1 MPTKP
6 KNVTMNTEAK
16 NADYLNAIRTNA
28 STYYQDNVPIATYD
42 AASVRE
48 VGRIVLN
55 STALTNEF
63 YSALVNQFAF
73 IFGSSKMFYNKW
85 VDFKKGL
92 IGLGEL
98 VEEFFVQI
106 ALPNNYNPDIAATEI
121 FKRVIADVQT
131 AIYRINVKTFY
142 KTTINRPLLEMAF
155 TTEGGMADLIGK
167 VFTSMAAA
175 CEVDQMNAIK
185 YLLARKILDG
195 KIKTVAVPDVVAQ
208 GAETT
213 EAATKIAAR
222 IMKADFEN
230 FFFPRTD
237 YNEAGV
243 MNWVNDKNDVSFMLT
258 TSFGAVYDIEV
269 LAAAFNL
276 EYANFMGRV
285 KRVDSLTNIDF
296 TRLNAFF
303 DLPTPLEEFTEDE
316 KAALDQVAAITFD
329 NGLIQWYDRLY
340 EWHEEPNGQAMEWQN
355 WLHYWALIASSPFA
369 NAVAYVQI
377 ETPDDMG
384 KVTAVTS
391 VYNGKSL
398 SLPVGSSLPLTW
410 EVEGTGIYSKAVN
423 FTSSGIVDGTFTV
436 TPDGV
441 LTVHK
446 AKEATTVNIV
456 SAQDSSKKATVTIT
470 ATAVS

>member
-6 KNVTMNTEAK
+6 QNVAMNADAK
-16 NADYLNAIRTNA
+16 NADYLNAIRTSA
-28 STYYQDNVPIATYD
+28 STYYQDAVPIATYD

-195 KIKTVAVPDVVAQ
+195 KIKTEPIAEVS
-208 GAETT
+208 GAST
-213 EAATKIAAR
+213 EANAKAAAR
-222 IMKADFEN
+222 QMKADFEN

-243 MNWVNDKNDVSFMLT
+243 MNWVNNKNDVSFMLT
-258 TSFGAVYDIEV
+258 TSFGAAYDIEV

-276 EYANFMGRV
+276 DYANFMGRV
-285 KRVDSLTNIDF
+285 KRIDSLTNIDF

-303 DLPTPLEEFTEDE
+303 DLPEPIAEFEEDE
-316 KAALDQVAAITFD
+316 IAILDQVAAITFD

-369 NAVAYVQI
+369 NAVAYVQSA
-377 ETPDDMG
+377 DDTLG
-384 KVTAVTS
+384 TVTAVTS
-391 VYNGKSL
+391 PYNGKSI

-436 TPDGV
+436 SPDGV

-446 AKEATTVNIV
+446 AKGATTVNIV
-456 SAQDSSKKATVTIT
+456 SAQNNSKKATVTIT

>member
-6 KNVTMNTEAK
+6 KNVTMNADAK
-16 NADYLNAIRTNA
+16 NADYLNAIRTSA
-28 STYYQDNVPIATYD
+28 STYYQENVPIATYD
-42 AASVRE
+42 AASVRD

-55 STALTNEF
+55 STTLTNEF

-195 KIKTVAVPDVVAQ
+195 KIKTEPIAEVS
-208 GAETT
+208 GAST
-213 EAATKIAAR
+213 EANAKAAAR
-222 IMKADFEN
+222 QMKADFEN
-230 FFFPRTD
+230 FFFPRVD

-258 TSFGAVYDIEV
+258 TSFGAAYDIEV

-276 EYANFMGRV
+276 DYANFMGRV
-285 KRVDSLTNIDF
+285 KRIDSLTNIDF

-303 DLPTPLEEFTEDE
+303 DLPEPIAEFDEDE
-316 KAALDQVAAITFD
+316 IAILDKVAAITFD

-340 EWHEEPNGQAMEWQN
+340 EWHEEPNGQSMEWQN
-355 WLHYWALIASSPFA
+355 WLHYWALLASSPFA
-369 NAVAYVQI
+369 NAVAYVQSSDN
-377 ETPDDMG
+377 TLG
-384 KVTAVTS
+384 TVTAVTS
-391 VYNGKSL
+391 VYVGKTIT
-398 SLPVGSSLPLTW
+398 LPVGSSFPLSW
-410 EVEGTGIYSKAVN
+410 EVKGTGIYSKAVE
-423 FTSSGIVDGTFTV
+423 FTSSAIVSGV
-436 TPDGV
+436 LSVSADGV
-441 LTVHK
+441 VTALKVGAANTVHI
-446 AKEATTVNIV
+446 TST
-456 SAQDSSKKATVTIT
+456 QDSSKKAIVNVSV
-470 ATAVS
+470 TAV

>member
-6 KNVTMNTEAK
+6 QNVKMNTDAK
-16 NADYLNAIRTNA
+16 NADYLNAIRSSA

-42 AASVRE
+42 AASVRD

-55 STALTNEF
+55 STSLTNEF

-106 ALPNNYNPDIAATEI
+106 ALPNNYNPEIAATEI
-121 FKRVIADVQT
+121 FKRVIADVQA

-195 KIKTVAVPDVVAQ
+195 KIKTVPIDEVS
-208 GAETT
+208 GADT
-213 EAATKIAAR
+213 EANAKAAAR
-222 IMKADFEN
+222 QMKADFEN

-258 TSFGAVYDIEV
+258 TSFGAAYDIEV

-276 EYANFMGRV
+276 DYANFMGRV
-285 KRVDSLTNIDF
+285 KRIDSLTNIDF

-303 DLPTPLEEFTEDE
+303 DLPTPIQEFEEDE
-316 KAALDQVAAITFD
+316 ITILDQVAAITFD

-340 EWHEEPNGQAMEWQN
+340 EWHEEPNGQSMEWQN

-369 NAVAYVQI
+369 NAVAYVQSSGG
-377 ETPDDMG
+377 TLG
-384 KVTAVTS
+384 TVTAVTS
-391 VYNGKSL
+391 PYGGKSI

-410 EVEGTGIYSKAVN
+410 EVTGTGIYSKAVN

-446 AKEATTVNIV
+446 AKGATTVNIV
-456 SAQDSSKKATVTIT
+456 SAQDSTKKVTVTIT

>member
-1 MPTKP
+1 
-6 KNVTMNTEAK
+6 MNADAK
-16 NADYLNAIRTNA
+16 NADYLNSIRSSA
-28 STYYQDNVPIATYD
+28 STYYQENVPIATYD
-42 AASVRE
+42 AASVRD

-106 ALPNNYNPDIAATEI
+106 ALPNSYNPDIAATEI

-195 KIKTVAVPDVVAQ
+195 KIKTEPIAEVS
-208 GAETT
+208 GADT
-213 EAATKIAAR
+213 EANAKAAAR
-222 IMKADFEN
+222 QMKADFEN

-237 YNEAGV
+237 YNEEGV

-258 TSFGAVYDIEV
+258 TSFGAAYDIEV

-276 EYANFMGRV
+276 DYANFMGRV
-285 KRVDSLTNIDF
+285 KRIDSLTNIDF

-303 DLPTPLEEFTEDE
+303 DLPEPIAEFEEDE
-316 KAALDQVAAITFD
+316 IAILDQVAAITFD

-340 EWHEEPNGQAMEWQN
+340 EWQEEPNGQSMEWQN
-355 WLHYWALIASSPFA
+355 WLHYWALLASSPFA
-369 NAVAYVQI
+369 NAVAYVQSSDN
-377 ETPDDMG
+377 TLG
-384 KVTAVTS
+384 TVTAVTS
-391 VYNGKSL
+391 AYSGKTIH
-398 SLPVGSSLPLTW
+398 LPVGSSLPLTW
-410 EVEGTGIYSKAVN
+410 EVKGTGIYSKAVE
-423 FTSSGIVDGTFTV
+423 FTSSGIVDGTFSV
-436 TPDGV
+436 SADGV
-441 LTVHK
+441 ITALKQGTEK
-446 AKEATTVNIV
+446 NLNIA
-456 SAQDSSKKATVTIT
+456 STQDNSKK
-470 ATAVS
+470 VSFVVVIDLV

>member
-6 KNVTMNTEAK
+6 KNVTMNAEAK

-195 KIKTVAVPDVVAQ
+195 KIKTVPI
-208 GAETT
+208 AEVSGTDT
-213 EAATKIAAR
+213 EANAKAAAR
-222 IMKADFEN
+222 QMKADFEN

-243 MNWVNDKNDVSFMLT
+243 MNWVNDKSDVSFMLS
-258 TSFGAVYDIEV
+258 TSFGAAYDIEV

-276 EYANFMGRV
+276 DYANFMGRV
-285 KRVDSLTNIDF
+285 KRIDSLTNIDF

-316 KAALDQVAAITFD
+316 ETILEQVAAITFD

-369 NAVAYVQI
+369 NAVAYVQSSDN
-377 ETPDDMG
+377 TLG
-384 KVTAVTS
+384 TVTAVTS
-391 VYNGKSL
+391 PYGGKSI

-410 EVEGTGIYSKAVN
+410 EVEGTGIYSRAVE
-423 FTSSGIVDGTFTV
+423 FTSSGIVSGNFSV
-436 TPDGV
+436 SADGV
-441 LTVHK
+441 ITALEAAS
-446 AKEATTVNIV
+446 AKMLSIISV
-456 SAQDSSKKATVTIT
+456 QDSSKRVNLNVTV
-470 ATAVS
+470 TAVS

>member
-6 KNVTMNTEAK
+6 QNVTMNADAK
-16 NADYLNAIRTNA
+16 NADYLNAIRSSA
-28 STYYQDNVPIATYD
+28 STYYQENVPIATYD
-42 AASVRE
+42 AASVRD

-55 STALTNEF
+55 STTLTNEF

-155 TTEGGMADLIGK
+155 TSEGGMADLIGK

-195 KIKTVAVPDVVAQ
+195 KIKTEPIAEVS
-208 GAETT
+208 GADT
-213 EAATKIAAR
+213 EANAKAAAR
-222 IMKADFEN
+222 QMKADFEN

-258 TSFGAVYDIEV
+258 TSFGAAYDIEV

-276 EYANFMGRV
+276 DYANFMGRV
-285 KRVDSLTNIDF
+285 KRIDSLTNIDF

-303 DLPTPLEEFTEDE
+303 DLPEPIAEFEEDE
-316 KAALDQVAAITFD
+316 IAILDQVAAITFD

-340 EWHEEPNGQAMEWQN
+340 EWHEEPNGQSMEWQN
-355 WLHYWALIASSPFA
+355 WLHYWALLASSPFA
-369 NAVAYVQI
+369 NAVAYVQSSDN
-377 ETPDDMG
+377 TLG
-384 KVTAVTS
+384 TVTAVTS
-391 VYNGKSL
+391 PYNGKSI

-436 TPDGV
+436 SPDGV

-446 AKEATTVNIV
+446 AKAATTVNIV
-456 SAQDSSKKATVTIT
+456 SAQDSRKKATVTIT

>member
-6 KNVTMNTEAK
+6 QNVTMNADAK
-16 NADYLNAIRTNA
+16 NADYLNAIRSSA

-42 AASVRE
+42 AASVRD

-55 STALTNEF
+55 STSLTNEF

-195 KIKTVAVPDVVAQ
+195 KIKTVAIPDSQVDDASTS
-208 GAETT
+208 A
-213 EAATKIAAR
+213 KIAAR

-243 MNWVNDKNDVSFMLT
+243 MNWVNNKDDVSFMLT
-258 TSFGAVYDIEV
+258 TSFGATYDVEV

-276 EYANFMGRV
+276 DYANFMGRV
-285 KRVDSLTNIDF
+285 KRIDSLTNIDF

-303 DLPTPLEEFTEDE
+303 DLPEPIAEFEEDE
-316 KAALDQVAAITFD
+316 LAVLERVAAITFD

-340 EWHEEPNGQAMEWQN
+340 EWHEEPNGQSMEWQN

-369 NAVAYVQI
+369 NAVAYVYSTSDQLG
-377 ETPDDMG
+377 T
-384 KVTAVTS
+384 VTAVTS
-391 VYNGKSL
+391 PYGGKSI

-436 TPDGV
+436 SPDGV
-441 LTVHK
+441 LTVNK
-446 AKEATTVNIV
+446 AKTAATLNIV

>member
-6 KNVTMNTEAK
+6 KNVTMNADAK
-16 NADYLNAIRTNA
+16 NADYLNAIRTSA

-42 AASVRE
+42 AASVRD

-55 STALTNEF
+55 STTLTNEF

-195 KIKTVAVPDVVAQ
+195 KIKTVPI
-208 GAETT
+208 AEVSGTDT
-213 EAATKIAAR
+213 EANAKAAAR
-222 IMKADFEN
+222 QMKADFEN

-243 MNWVNDKNDVSFMLT
+243 MNWVNDKSDVSFMLS
-258 TSFGAVYDIEV
+258 TSFGAAYDIEV

-276 EYANFMGRV
+276 DYADFMGRV
-285 KRVDSLTNIDF
+285 KRIDSLTNIDF

-303 DLPTPLEEFTEDE
+303 DLSTPLEEFTEDE
-316 KAALDQVAAITFD
+316 ETILEQVAAITFD

-369 NAVAYVQI
+369 NAVAYVQSSDN
-377 ETPDDMG
+377 TLG
-384 KVTAVTS
+384 TVTAVTS
-391 VYNGKSL
+391 PYAAKSIT
-398 SLPVGSSLPLTW
+398 LPVGSSLPLTW
-410 EVEGTGIYSKAVN
+410 EVKGTGIYSKAVK
-423 FTSSGIVDGTFTV
+423 FTSSGIIDGSFSV
-436 TPDGV
+436 SPDGV
-441 LTVHK
+441 LTVNK
-446 AKEATTVNIV
+446 AKSVTAVNIV
-456 SAQDSSKKATVTIT
+456 SVQDSSKKVTFNIT

>member
-1 MPTKP
+1 
-6 KNVTMNTEAK
+6 MNADAK
-16 NADYLNAIRTNA
+16 NADYLNAIRTSA
-28 STYYQDNVPIATYD
+28 STYYQENVPIATYD
-42 AASVRE
+42 AASVRD

-175 CEVDQMNAIK
+175 CEGDQMNAIK

-195 KIKTVAVPDVVAQ
+195 KIKTVPINV
-208 GAETT
+208 G
-213 EAATKIAAR
+213 EAGDTAKATKAAAR
-222 IMKADFEN
+222 LMKADFEN

-258 TSFGAVYDIEV
+258 TSFGAAYDIEV

-276 EYANFMGRV
+276 DYANFMGRV

-303 DLPTPLEEFTEDE
+303 DLPEPIAEFEEDE
-316 KAALDQVAAITFD
+316 IAILNQVAAITFD

-340 EWHEEPNGQAMEWQN
+340 EWHEEPNGQSMEWQN

-369 NAVAYVQI
+369 NAVAYVYSI
-377 ETPDDMG
+377 SNIVG
-384 KVTAVTS
+384 AVTAVTS
-391 VYNGKSL
+391 PYNGKSI

-410 EVEGTGIYSKAVN
+410 EVEGQGIYSKAVN
-423 FTSSGIVDGTFTV
+423 FTSSGIVDGSFSV
-436 TPDGV
+436 SPDGV
-441 LTVHK
+441 LTVNK
-446 AKEATTVNIV
+446 AKTATTVNIV
-456 SAQDSSKKATVTIT
+456 SAQDSSKKATVMIT

>member
-6 KNVTMNTEAK
+6 QNVTMNADAK
-16 NADYLNAIRTNA
+16 NADYLNAIRTSA
-28 STYYQDNVPIATYD
+28 STYYQENVPIATYD
-42 AASVRE
+42 AASVRD

-55 STALTNEF
+55 STTLTNEF

-92 IGLGEL
+92 IGLSEL

-195 KIKTVAVPDVVAQ
+195 KIKTEPIAEVS
-208 GAETT
+208 GADT
-213 EAATKIAAR
+213 EANAKAAAR
-222 IMKADFEN
+222 QMKADFEN

-237 YNEAGV
+237 YNESGV

-258 TSFGAVYDIEV
+258 TSFGAAYDIEV

-276 EYANFMGRV
+276 DYANFMGRV
-285 KRVDSLTNIDF
+285 KRIDSLTNIDF

-303 DLPTPLEEFTEDE
+303 DLPEPIAEFEEDE
-316 KAALDQVAAITFD
+316 IAILDQVAAITFD

-340 EWHEEPNGQAMEWQN
+340 EWYEEPNGQSMEWQN

-369 NAVAYVQI
+369 NAVAYVQGA
-377 ETPDDMG
+377 DDTLG
-384 KVTAVTS
+384 TVTAIRFPYVAKTIT
-391 VYNGKSL
+391 
-398 SLPVGSSLPLTW
+398 LPVGSSFPLTW
-410 EVEGTGIYSKAVN
+410 VVEGTGIYSKEVR
-423 FTSSGIVDGTFTV
+423 FTSSGIADGSFTV

-441 LTVHK
+441 LTANKVK
-446 AKEATTVNIV
+446 SVTAVNIV
-456 SAQDSSKKATVTIT
+456 SAQDSSIKVTFNVIVEE
-470 ATAVS
+470 VS

>member
-6 KNVTMNTEAK
+6 QNVKMNADAK
-16 NADYLNAIRTNA
+16 NADYLNAIRTSA
-28 STYYQDNVPIATYD
+28 STYYQENVPIATYD
-42 AASVRE
+42 AASVRD

-55 STALTNEF
+55 STTLTNEF

-142 KTTINRPLLEMAF
+142 KTTINRPLLEMGF

-195 KIKTVAVPDVVAQ
+195 KIKTVPISEVS
-208 GAETT
+208 GADT
-213 EAATKIAAR
+213 EANAKAAAR
-222 IMKADFEN
+222 QMKADFEN

-243 MNWVNDKNDVSFMLT
+243 MNWVNNKDDVSFMLT
-258 TSFGAVYDIEV
+258 TSFGAAYDIEV

-276 EYANFMGRV
+276 DYANFMGRV
-285 KRVDSLTNIDF
+285 KRIDSLTNIDF

-303 DLPTPLEEFTEDE
+303 DLPEQIAEFEEDE
-316 KAALDQVAAITFD
+316 IAILDQVAAITFD

-340 EWHEEPNGQAMEWQN
+340 EWHEEPNGQSMEWQN

-369 NAVAYVQI
+369 NAVAYVQSA
-377 ETPDDMG
+377 DDTLG
-384 KVTAVTS
+384 TVTAVTS
-391 VYNGKSL
+391 PYNGKSI

-423 FTSSGIVDGTFTV
+423 FTSSGIVDGSFSV
-436 TPDGV
+436 SPDGV
-441 LTVHK
+441 LTINK
-446 AKEATTVNIV
+446 AKTATTVNIV
-456 SAQDSSKKATVTIT
+456 SVQNSSKKATVTIT
-470 ATAVS
+470 GTAVS

>member
-6 KNVTMNTEAK
+6 KNVTMNADAK
-16 NADYLNAIRTNA
+16 NADYLNAIRTSA
-28 STYYQDNVPIATYD
+28 STYYQENVPIATYD
-42 AASVRE
+42 AASVRD

-55 STALTNEF
+55 STTLTNEF

-195 KIKTVAVPDVVAQ
+195 KIKTEPIAEVS
-208 GAETT
+208 GADT
-213 EAATKIAAR
+213 EANAKAAAR
-222 IMKADFEN
+222 QMKADFEN

-243 MNWVNDKNDVSFMLT
+243 MNWVNNKNDVSFMLT
-258 TSFGAVYDIEV
+258 TAFGAAYDIEV

-276 EYANFMGRV
+276 DYANFMGRV
-285 KRVDSLTNIDF
+285 KRIDSLTNIDF

-303 DLPTPLEEFTEDE
+303 DLPEPIAEFEEDE
-316 KAALDQVAAITFD
+316 IAILDKVAAITFD

-369 NAVAYVQI
+369 NAVAYVYSTSDQLG
-377 ETPDDMG
+377 T
-384 KVTAVTS
+384 VTAVTS
-391 VYNGKSL
+391 AYNGKSI

-436 TPDGV
+436 SPDGV
-441 LTVHK
+441 LTVNK
-446 AKEATTVNIV
+446 AKTATTLNIV

>member
-6 KNVTMNTEAK
+6 QNVKMNADAK
-16 NADYLNAIRTNA
+16 NADYLNAIRTSA
-28 STYYQDNVPIATYD
+28 STYYQENVPIATYD
-42 AASVRE
+42 AASVRD

-55 STALTNEF
+55 STTLTNEF

-195 KIKTVAVPDVVAQ
+195 KIKTEPIAEVS
-208 GAETT
+208 GADT
-213 EAATKIAAR
+213 EANAKAAAR
-222 IMKADFEN
+222 QMKADFEN

-258 TSFGAVYDIEV
+258 TSFGAAYDIEV

-276 EYANFMGRV
+276 DYANFMGRV
-285 KRVDSLTNIDF
+285 KRIDSLTDIDF

-303 DLPTPLEEFTEDE
+303 DLPEPIAEFEEDE
-316 KAALDQVAAITFD
+316 IAILDKVAAITFD

-340 EWHEEPNGQAMEWQN
+340 EWHEEPNGQSMEWQN
-355 WLHYWALIASSPFA
+355 WLHYWALLASSPFA
-369 NAVAYVQI
+369 NAVAYVQSSDN
-377 ETPDDMG
+377 TLG
-384 KVTAVTS
+384 TVTAVNS
-391 VYNGKSL
+391 RYNGKTIT
-398 SLPVGSSLPLTW
+398 LPVGSSFPLIW
-410 EVEGTGIYSKAVN
+410 KVNGKGIYSKAVK
-423 FTSSGIVDGTFTV
+423 FTSSGIADGTFSV
-436 TPDGV
+436 SPDGV

-446 AKEATTVNIV
+446 AKAATVVNIV
-456 SAQDSSKKATVTIT
+456 SAQDSSKKVSVTIT
-470 ATAVS
+470 ATSVS

>member
-6 KNVTMNTEAK
+6 QNVKMNADAK
-16 NADYLNAIRTNA
+16 NADYLNAIRTSA
-28 STYYQDNVPIATYD
+28 STYYQENVPIATYD
-42 AASVRE
+42 AVSVRD

-121 FKRVIADVQT
+121 FKRVIADVQA

-195 KIKTVAVPDVVAQ
+195 KIKTEPIAEVS
-208 GAETT
+208 GAST
-213 EAATKIAAR
+213 EANAKAAAR
-222 IMKADFEN
+222 QMKADFEN

-258 TSFGAVYDIEV
+258 TSFGAAYDIEV

-276 EYANFMGRV
+276 DYANFMGRV
-285 KRVDSLTNIDF
+285 KRIDSLTNIDI

-303 DLPTPLEEFTEDE
+303 DLPEPIAEFEEDE
-316 KAALDQVAAITFD
+316 IAILDKVAAITFD

-340 EWHEEPNGQAMEWQN
+340 EWHEEPNGQSMEWQN

-369 NAVAYVQI
+369 NAVAYVQSA
-377 ETPDDMG
+377 DDTLG
-384 KVTAVTS
+384 TVTAVTS
-391 VYNGKSL
+391 ALNGKSI

-410 EVEGTGIYSKAVN
+410 EVTGTGIYSKAVN

-436 TPDGV
+436 SPDGV
-441 LTVHK
+441 LTVHN
-446 AKEATTVNIV
+446 AKGATTVNIV
-456 SAQDSSKKATVTIT
+456 SVQDSTKKATVAIT

>member
-6 KNVTMNTEAK
+6 QNVTMNADAK
-16 NADYLNAIRTNA
+16 NADYLNAIRSSA
-28 STYYQDNVPIATYD
+28 STYYQENVPIATYD
-42 AASVRE
+42 AASVRD

-92 IGLGEL
+92 IELGEL

-195 KIKTVAVPDVVAQ
+195 KIKTEPIAEVS
-208 GAETT
+208 GADT
-213 EAATKIAAR
+213 EANAKAAAR
-222 IMKADFEN
+222 QMKADFEN

-243 MNWVNDKNDVSFMLT
+243 MNWVNDKNGVSFMLT
-258 TSFGAVYDIEV
+258 TSFGAAYDIEV

-276 EYANFMGRV
+276 DYANFMGRV

-303 DLPTPLEEFTEDE
+303 DLPEPIAEFEEDE
-316 KAALDQVAAITFD
+316 IAILDKVAAITFD

-340 EWHEEPNGQAMEWQN
+340 EWHEEPNGQSMEWQN

-369 NAVAYVQI
+369 NAVAYVQSSDN
-377 ETPDDMG
+377 TLG
-384 KVTAVTS
+384 TVTSVDS
-391 VYNGKSL
+391 VYNGKSI

-410 EVEGTGIYSKAVN
+410 EVNGTGIYSKAVK
-423 FTSSGIVDGTFTV
+423 FSSSGIVDGAFTV
-436 TPDGV
+436 SPDGV

-446 AKEATTVNIV
+446 AKTATVVNIV
-456 SAQDSSKKATVTIT
+456 SVQDSSKKAWVTIT
-470 ATAVS
+470 GTTVS

>member
-6 KNVTMNTEAK
+6 QNVTMNADAK
-16 NADYLNAIRTNA
+16 NADYLNAIRTSA
-28 STYYQDNVPIATYD
+28 STYYQENVPIATYD

-155 TTEGGMADLIGK
+155 TSEGGMADLIGK

-195 KIKTVAVPDVVAQ
+195 KIKTVPI
-208 GAETT
+208 AEVSGTDT
-213 EAATKIAAR
+213 EANAKAAAR
-222 IMKADFEN
+222 QMKADFEN

-243 MNWVNDKNDVSFMLT
+243 MNWVNDKSDVSFMLS
-258 TSFGAVYDIEV
+258 TSFGAAYDIEV
-269 LAAAFNL
+269 LAATFNL
-276 EYANFMGRV
+276 DYANFMGRV
-285 KRVDSLTNIDF
+285 KRIDSLTNIDF

-303 DLPTPLEEFTEDE
+303 DLPTPLEEFTESE
-316 KAALDQVAAITFD
+316 KTVLDQVAAITFD

-369 NAVAYVQI
+369 NAVAYVQSSDN
-377 ETPDDMG
+377 TLG
-384 KVTAVTS
+384 TVTAVTS
-391 VYNGKSL
+391 AYSGKTI
-398 SLPVGSSLPLTW
+398 SLPVGSSFPLTW
-410 EVEGTGIYSKAVN
+410 DVKGTGIYSKAVN
-423 FTSSGIVDGTFTV
+423 FTSSAFVDGTFTV

-441 LTVHK
+441 LTIHK
-446 AKEATTVNIV
+446 AKPATTVNIV
-456 SAQDSSKKATVTIT
+456 SAQDSSKKTTVTIT
-470 ATAVS
+470 ATTV

>member
-1 MPTKP
+1 
-6 KNVTMNTEAK
+6 
-16 NADYLNAIRTNA
+16 
-28 STYYQDNVPIATYD
+28 
-42 AASVRE
+42 
-48 VGRIVLN
+48 
-55 STALTNEF
+55 
-63 YSALVNQFAF
+63 
-73 IFGSSKMFYNKW
+73 MFYNKW

-121 FKRVIADVQT
+121 FKRVVADVQT

-195 KIKTVAVPDVVAQ
+195 KIKTAPIAEVS
-208 GAETT
+208 GADT
-213 EAATKIAAR
+213 EANAKAAAR
-222 IMKADFEN
+222 QMKADFEN

-258 TSFGAVYDIEV
+258 TSFGAAYDIEV

-276 EYANFMGRV
+276 DYANFMGRV
-285 KRVDSLTNIDF
+285 KRIDSLTNIDF

-303 DLPTPLEEFTEDE
+303 DLPEPIAEFEEDE
-316 KAALDQVAAITFD
+316 LAILDQVAAITFD

-340 EWHEEPNGQAMEWQN
+340 EWHEEPNGQSMEWQN

-369 NAVAYVQI
+369 NAVAYVQ
-377 ETPDDMG
+377 TSG
-384 KVTAVTS
+384 TTLGTVTAVTS
-391 VYNGKSL
+391 PLNGKSI

-436 TPDGV
+436 SPDGV

-446 AKEATTVNIV
+446 AKAAATVNIV

>member
-6 KNVTMNTEAK
+6 QNVTMNADAK
-16 NADYLNAIRTNA
+16 NADYLNAVRTSA
-28 STYYQDNVPIATYD
+28 STYYQENVPFATYD

-195 KIKTVAVPDVVAQ
+195 KIKTVPINTGQATDP
-208 GAETT
+208 AEI
-213 EAATKIAAR
+213 TKSAAR
-222 IMKADFEN
+222 LMKYDFEN

-243 MNWVNDKNDVSFMLT
+243 MNWVNNKNDVSFMIT
-258 TSFGAVYDIEV
+258 TSFSATYDIDV

-276 EYANFMGRV
+276 DYANFMGRV

-303 DLPTPLEEFTEDE
+303 DLPEPIAEFDGAEL
-316 KAALDQVAAITFD
+316 AILAQVAAITFD

-340 EWHEEPNGQAMEWQN
+340 EWHEEPNGQSMEWQN

-369 NAVAYVQI
+369 NAVAYVYSTSDQLG
-377 ETPDDMG
+377 T
-384 KVTAVTS
+384 VTAVTS
-391 VYNGKSL
+391 PYNGKSI

-410 EVEGTGIYSKAVN
+410 EVKGSGIYSKAVE
-423 FTSSGIVDGTFTV
+423 FTSSGIVDGSFSV
-436 TPDGV
+436 SPDGV
-441 LTVHK
+441 LTINK
-446 AKEATTVNIV
+446 AKTATTVNIV
-456 SAQDSSKKATVTIT
+456 SVQDSSKKATVTIT
-470 ATAVS
+470 GTAVS

>member
-6 KNVTMNTEAK
+6 KNVTMNAEAK
-16 NADYLNAIRTNA
+16 NADYLNAVRSSA
-28 STYYQDNVPIATYD
+28 STYYQESVPIATYD

-195 KIKTVAVPDVVAQ
+195 KIKTVPI
-208 GAETT
+208 AEVSGTDT
-213 EAATKIAAR
+213 EANAKAAAR
-222 IMKADFEN
+222 QMKADFEN

-243 MNWVNDKNDVSFMLT
+243 MNWVNDKSDVSFMLS
-258 TSFGAVYDIEV
+258 TSFGAAYDIEV

-276 EYANFMGRV
+276 DYANFMGRV
-285 KRVDSLTNIDF
+285 KRIDSLTNIDF

-303 DLPTPLEEFTEDE
+303 DLPTPLEEFTESE
-316 KAALDQVAAITFD
+316 KTVLDQVAAITFD
-329 NGLIQWYDRLY
+329 NGLVQWYDRLY
-340 EWHEEPNGQAMEWQN
+340 EWYEEPNGQAMEWQN

-369 NAVAYVQI
+369 NAVAYVQSSDN
-377 ETPDDMG
+377 TLG

-391 VYNGKSL
+391 PYNGKSI

-410 EVEGTGIYSKAVN
+410 EVKGTGIYSKAVE
-423 FTSSGIVDGTFTV
+423 FTSSGIIDGTFTV

-446 AKEATTVNIV
+446 AKAATAVNIQSV
-456 SAQDSSKKATVTIT
+456 ENTTKKVTVTIT

>member
-6 KNVTMNTEAK
+6 QNVTMNADAK
-16 NADYLNAIRTNA
+16 NADYLNAIRSSA
-28 STYYQDNVPIATYD
+28 STYYQENVPVATYD
-42 AASVRE
+42 AASVRD

-55 STALTNEF
+55 STTLTNEF

-195 KIKTVAVPDVVAQ
+195 KIKIMPINITATDLTQTTKAVARV
-208 GAETT
+208 
-213 EAATKIAAR
+213 
-222 IMKADFEN
+222 MKFDFEN

-258 TSFGAVYDIEV
+258 TEFGAAYDIEV

-285 KRVDSLTNIDF
+285 KRIDSLTNIDF

-303 DLPTPLEEFTEDE
+303 DLPEPIAEFDE
-316 KAALDQVAAITFD
+316 GEIDILDNVAAITFD

-340 EWHEEPNGQAMEWQN
+340 EWHEEPNGQSMEWQN

-369 NAVAYVQI
+369 NAVAYVYTTNNQLG
-377 ETPDDMG
+377 T
-384 KVTAVTS
+384 VTAVTS
-391 VYNGKSL
+391 PYDGKSI

-423 FTSSGIVDGTFTV
+423 FTSSGIVDGSFTV
-436 TPDGV
+436 SPDGV
-441 LTVHK
+441 LTVNK
-446 AKEATTVNIV
+446 AKTATVVNIV
-456 SAQDSSKKATVTIT
+456 SVQDSSKKATVTIT

>member
-6 KNVTMNTEAK
+6 QNVTMNTDAK
-16 NADYLNAIRTNA
+16 NADYLNAIRTSA
-28 STYYQDNVPIATYD
+28 STYYQENVPLATYD
-42 AASVRE
+42 AASVRD

-55 STALTNEF
+55 STTLTNEF

-195 KIKTVAVPDVVAQ
+195 KIKTVPIAEVS
-208 GAETT
+208 GAGT
-213 EAATKIAAR
+213 EANAKAAAR
-222 IMKADFEN
+222 QMKADFEN

-243 MNWVNDKNDVSFMLT
+243 MNWVENKNDVSFMLT
-258 TSFGAVYDIEV
+258 TSFGAAYDIEV

-276 EYANFMGRV
+276 DYANFMGRV

-303 DLPTPLEEFTEDE
+303 DLPTPLEEFEEDE
-316 KAALDQVAAITFD
+316 VAILDQVAAITFD

-340 EWHEEPNGQAMEWQN
+340 EWHEEPNGQSMEWQN

-369 NAVAYVQI
+369 NAVAYVQSS
-377 ETPDDMG
+377 DDTLG
-384 KVTAVTS
+384 TVTAVTS
-391 VYNGKSL
+391 PYGGKSI

-410 EVEGTGIYSKAVN
+410 EVTGTGIYSKAVN

-436 TPDGV
+436 SPDGV

-446 AKEATTVNIV
+446 AKAATTVNIV

>member
-16 NADYLNAIRTNA
+16 NADYLNAIRTSA
-28 STYYQDNVPIATYD
+28 STYYQENVPIATYD
-42 AASVRE
+42 AASVRD

-55 STALTNEF
+55 STTLTNEF

-195 KIKTVAVPDVVAQ
+195 KIKTEPI
-208 GAETT
+208 AEVSGTDT
-213 EAATKIAAR
+213 EANAKAAAR
-222 IMKADFEN
+222 QMKADFEN

-243 MNWVNDKNDVSFMLT
+243 MNWVNDKSDVSFMLT
-258 TSFGAVYDIEV
+258 TSFGAAYDIEV

-276 EYANFMGRV
+276 DYANFMGRV
-285 KRVDSLTNIDF
+285 KRIDSLTNIDF

-303 DLPTPLEEFTEDE
+303 DLPEPIAEFEEDE
-316 KAALDQVAAITFD
+316 IAILDKVAAITFD

-340 EWHEEPNGQAMEWQN
+340 EWHEEPNGQSMEWQN

-369 NAVAYVQI
+369 NAVAYVQSADN
-377 ETPDDMG
+377 TLG
-384 KVTAVTS
+384 TVTAVTS
-391 VYNGKSL
+391 PYAAKSIT
-398 SLPVGSSLPLTW
+398 LPVGSSLPLTW
-410 EVEGTGIYSKAVN
+410 EVKGTGIYSKAVR
-423 FTSSGIVDGTFTV
+423 FSSSGIVDGSFSV
-436 TPDGV
+436 SPDGV
-441 LTVHK
+441 LTVNK
-446 AKEATTVNIV
+446 AKSVTAINIV
-456 SAQDSSKKATVTIT
+456 SVQDSSKKATFNIT

>member
-6 KNVTMNTEAK
+6 QNVKMNADAK
-16 NADYLNAIRTNA
+16 NADYLNAIRSSA
-28 STYYQDNVPIATYD
+28 STYYQENVPIATYD

-48 VGRIVLN
+48 LGRIVLN

-195 KIKTVAVPDVVAQ
+195 KIKTVPI
-208 GAETT
+208 AEVSGTDT
-213 EAATKIAAR
+213 EANAKAAAR
-222 IMKADFEN
+222 QMKADFEN

-243 MNWVNDKNDVSFMLT
+243 MNWVNDKSDVSFMLT
-258 TSFGAVYDIEV
+258 TSFGAAYDIEV

-296 TRLNAFF
+296 TRLNEFF
-303 DLPTPLEEFTEDE
+303 DLSTPLEEFTEDE
-316 KAALDQVAAITFD
+316 KTVLDQVAAITFD

-340 EWHEEPNGQAMEWQN
+340 EWHEEPNGQSIEWQN

-369 NAVAYVQI
+369 NAVAYVQSSDN
-377 ETPDDMG
+377 TLG
-384 KVTAVTS
+384 TVTAVTS
-391 VYNGKSL
+391 VYSGKTL
-398 SLPVGSSLPLTW
+398 NLPVGASLPITW
-410 EVEGTGIYSKAVN
+410 EVEGTGIYSKAVK
-423 FTSSGIVDGTFTV
+423 FESSGIIDGSFSFS
-436 TPDGV
+436 PDGV
-441 LTVHK
+441 LTVNK
-446 AKEATTVNIV
+446 AKVAAVNIV
-456 SAQDSSKKATVTIT
+456 SVQDSRKKVTFSIT
-470 ATAVS
+470 STAVS

>member
-6 KNVTMNTEAK
+6 QNVKMNADAK
-16 NADYLNAIRTNA
+16 NADYLNAIRSSA
-28 STYYQDNVPIATYD
+28 STYYQDVVPLATYD
-42 AASVRE
+42 AASVRD
-48 VGRIVLN
+48 VGRIVLS
-55 STALTNEF
+55 STTLTNEF

-106 ALPNNYNPDIAATEI
+106 ALPNNYNPEIAATEI
-121 FKRVIADVQT
+121 FKRVTADVQT

-195 KIKTVAVPDVVAQ
+195 KIKTEPIAEVS
-208 GAETT
+208 GADT
-213 EAATKIAAR
+213 EANAKAAAR
-222 IMKADFEN
+222 QMKADFEN
-230 FFFPRTD
+230 FFFPRAD

-243 MNWVNDKNDVSFMLT
+243 MNWVNNKNDVSFMLT
-258 TSFGAVYDIEV
+258 TSFGAAYDIEV

-276 EYANFMGRV
+276 EYADFMGRV

-296 TRLNAFF
+296 ARLNAFF
-303 DLPTPLEEFTEDE
+303 DLPAPLEEFEEDE
-316 KAALDQVAAITFD
+316 IAILDQVAAITFD

-340 EWHEEPNGQAMEWQN
+340 EWHEEPNGQSMEWQN

-369 NAVAYVQI
+369 NAVAYVQSA
-377 ETPDDMG
+377 DDTLG
-384 KVTAVTS
+384 TVTAVTS
-391 VYNGKSL
+391 PYGGKSI

-436 TPDGV
+436 SPDGV

-446 AKEATTVNIV
+446 AKTATTVNIV

-470 ATAVS
+470 ATGVS

>member
-6 KNVTMNTEAK
+6 QNVTMNADAK
-16 NADYLNAIRTNA
+16 NADYLNAIRTSA
-28 STYYQDNVPIATYD
+28 STYYQENVPIATYD
-42 AASVRE
+42 AASVRD

-55 STALTNEF
+55 STTLTNEF

-195 KIKTVAVPDVVAQ
+195 KIKTVAINI
-208 GAETT
+208 AEGSDET
-213 EAATKIAAR
+213 EAAKGAAR
-222 IMKADFEN
+222 QMKADFEN

-276 EYANFMGRV
+276 DYVNFMGRV
-285 KRVDSLTNIDF
+285 KRIDSLTNIDF

-303 DLPTPLEEFTEDE
+303 DLPEPIAEFEEDE
-316 KAALDQVAAITFD
+316 IAILNQVAAITFD

-340 EWHEEPNGQAMEWQN
+340 EWHEEPNGQSMEWQN

-369 NAVAYVQI
+369 NAVAYVYS
-377 ETPDDMG
+377 TG
-384 KVTAVTS
+384 KLGTVTAVTS
-391 VYNGKSL
+391 PYNGKSI

-423 FTSSGIVDGTFTV
+423 FTSSGIVDGSFSV

-446 AKEATTVNIV
+446 AKTATTVNIV

-470 ATAVS
+470 GTAVS

>member
-6 KNVTMNTEAK
+6 QNVTMNADAN
-16 NADYLNAIRTNA
+16 NADYLNAIRTSA
-28 STYYQDNVPIATYD
+28 STYYQENVPIATYD
-42 AASVRE
+42 AASVRD

-195 KIKTVAVPDVVAQ
+195 KIKTEPIAEVS
-208 GAETT
+208 GADT
-213 EAATKIAAR
+213 EANAKAAAR
-222 IMKADFEN
+222 QMKADFEN

-243 MNWVNDKNDVSFMLT
+243 MNWVNNKNDVSFMLT
-258 TSFGAVYDIEV
+258 TSFGAAYDIEV

-276 EYANFMGRV
+276 DYANFMGRV
-285 KRVDSLTNIDF
+285 KRIDSLTNIDF

-303 DLPTPLEEFTEDE
+303 DLPEPIAEFEEDE
-316 KAALDQVAAITFD
+316 IAILNQVAAITFD

-340 EWHEEPNGQAMEWQN
+340 EWHEEPNGQSMEWQN

-369 NAVAYVQI
+369 NAVAYVQSA
-377 ETPDDMG
+377 DDTLG

-391 VYNGKSL
+391 ELNGKSI
-398 SLPVGSSLPLTW
+398 SLPVGSSFPLTW
-410 EVEGTGIYSKAVN
+410 EVKGTGIYSKAVN
-423 FTSSGIVDGTFTV
+423 FTSSGIVDGSFSV
-436 TPDGV
+436 SPDGV

-446 AKEATTVNIV
+446 AKTATTVNIV

>member
-6 KNVTMNTEAK
+6 QNVTMNADAK
-16 NADYLNAIRTNA
+16 NADYLNAIRSSA
-28 STYYQDNVPIATYD
+28 STYYQENVPIATYD
-42 AASVRE
+42 AASVRD

-55 STALTNEF
+55 STTLTNEF

-195 KIKTVAVPDVVAQ
+195 KIKTEPIAEVS
-208 GAETT
+208 GADT
-213 EAATKIAAR
+213 EANAKAAAR
-222 IMKADFEN
+222 QMKADFEN

-243 MNWVNDKNDVSFMLT
+243 MNWVNNKNDVSFMLT
-258 TSFGAVYDIEV
+258 TSFGAAYDIEV

-276 EYANFMGRV
+276 DYANFMGRV
-285 KRVDSLTNIDF
+285 KRIDSLTNIDF

-303 DLPTPLEEFTEDE
+303 DLPEPIAEFEEDE
-316 KAALDQVAAITFD
+316 IAILDKVAAITFD

-340 EWHEEPNGQAMEWQN
+340 EWHEEPNGQSMEWQN

-369 NAVAYVQI
+369 NAVAYVA
-377 ETPDDMG
+377 TTNG
-384 KVTAVTS
+384 TLGTVTS
-391 VYNGKSL
+391 VYSPYGGKSI

-410 EVEGTGIYSKAVN
+410 EVNGTGIYSKAVK

-436 TPDGV
+436 SPDGV

-446 AKEATTVNIV
+446 AKTATVVNIV
-456 SAQDSSKKATVTIT
+456 SVQDSNKKAFVTIT
-470 ATAVS
+470 GTTV

>member
-6 KNVTMNTEAK
+6 KNVTMNTDAK
-16 NADYLNAIRTNA
+16 NADYLNAIRSSA
-28 STYYQDNVPIATYD
+28 STYYQENVPIATYD

-155 TTEGGMADLIGK
+155 TSEGGMADLIGK

-195 KIKTVAVPDVVAQ
+195 KIKTVPI
-208 GAETT
+208 AEVSGTDT
-213 EAATKIAAR
+213 EANAKAAAR
-222 IMKADFEN
+222 QMKADFEN

-243 MNWVNDKNDVSFMLT
+243 MNWVNDKSDVSFMLS
-258 TSFGAVYDIEV
+258 TSFGAAYDIEV
-269 LAAAFNL
+269 LAATFNL
-276 EYANFMGRV
+276 DYANFMGRV
-285 KRVDSLTNIDF
+285 KRIDSLTNIDF

-303 DLPTPLEEFTEDE
+303 DLPTPLEEFTESE
-316 KAALDQVAAITFD
+316 KTVLDQVAAITFD

-340 EWHEEPNGQAMEWQN
+340 EWHEEPNGQSMEWQN

-369 NAVAYVQI
+369 NAVAYVQSA
-377 ETPDDMG
+377 DDTLG
-384 KVTAVTS
+384 TVTAVTS
-391 VYNGKSL
+391 PYAAKSIT
-398 SLPVGSSLPLTW
+398 LPVGSSLPLTW
-410 EVEGTGIYSKAVN
+410 EVKGTGIYSKAVK

-436 TPDGV
+436 TPEGV
-441 LTVHK
+441 LTVNK
-446 AKEATTVNIV
+446 AKTATAINIV
-456 SAQDSSKKATVTIT
+456 SVQDSSKKVTFNVT
-470 ATAVS
+470 ATPVS

>member
-6 KNVTMNTEAK
+6 KNVTMNADAK
-16 NADYLNAIRTNA
+16 NADYLNAVRSSA
-28 STYYQDNVPIATYD
+28 STYYQENVPIATYD

-55 STALTNEF
+55 STSLTNEF

-195 KIKTVAVPDVVAQ
+195 KIKTVPITTKVQA
-208 GAETT
+208 GIAETT
-213 EAATKIAAR
+213 KEAART
-222 IMKADFEN
+222 MKADFEN

-243 MNWVNDKNDVSFMLT
+243 MNWVNDKNDVTFLLT
-258 TSFGAVYDIEV
+258 TDFSATYDIDV

-276 EYANFMGRV
+276 DYANFMGRV

-316 KAALDQVAAITFD
+316 KVVLDQVAAITFD

-340 EWHEEPNGQAMEWQN
+340 EWHEEPNGQAIEWQN

-369 NAVAYVQI
+369 NAVAYVRSADGTLG
-377 ETPDDMG
+377 E
-384 KVTAVTS
+384 VTAVTS
-391 VYNGKSL
+391 PYGGKSI

-410 EVEGTGIYSKAVN
+410 EVEGEGIYSKAVN
-423 FTSSGIVDGTFTV
+423 FTSSGIAGGAFTV

-446 AKEATTVNIV
+446 AKAATTLNIV

>member
-6 KNVTMNTEAK
+6 QNVTMNADAK
-16 NADYLNAIRTNA
+16 NADYLNAIRTSA
-28 STYYQDNVPIATYD
+28 STYYQENVPIATYD
-42 AASVRE
+42 AASVRD

-55 STALTNEF
+55 STTLTNEF

-195 KIKTVAVPDVVAQ
+195 KIKTEPIAEVS
-208 GAETT
+208 GAST
-213 EAATKIAAR
+213 EANAKAAAR
-222 IMKADFEN
+222 QMKADFEN

-258 TSFGAVYDIEV
+258 TSFGAAYDIEV

-276 EYANFMGRV
+276 DYANFMGRV

-303 DLPTPLEEFTEDE
+303 DLPEPIAEFEEDE
-316 KAALDQVAAITFD
+316 IAILDKVAAITFD

-340 EWHEEPNGQAMEWQN
+340 EWHEEPNGQSMEWQN

-369 NAVAYVQI
+369 NAVAYVQSAGG
-377 ETPDDMG
+377 TLG
-384 KVTAVTS
+384 TVTAVTS
-391 VYNGKSL
+391 PYGGKSI

-423 FTSSGIVDGTFTV
+423 FTSSGIVDGSFSV
-436 TPDGV
+436 SPDGV
-441 LTVHK
+441 LTVNK
-446 AKEATTVNIV
+446 AKTATTVNIV

-470 ATAVS
+470 GTAVS

>member
-6 KNVTMNTEAK
+6 KNVTMNTDAK
-16 NADYLNAIRTNA
+16 NADYLNAIRTSA

-195 KIKTVAVPDVVAQ
+195 KIKTVPI
-208 GAETT
+208 AEVSGTDT
-213 EAATKIAAR
+213 EANAKAAAR
-222 IMKADFEN
+222 QMKADFEN

-243 MNWVNDKNDVSFMLT
+243 MNWVNDKSDVSFMLS
-258 TSFGAVYDIEV
+258 TSFGAAYDIEV

-276 EYANFMGRV
+276 DYANFMGRV
-285 KRVDSLTNIDF
+285 KRIDSLTNIDF
-296 TRLNAFF
+296 NRLNAFF
-303 DLPTPLEEFTEDE
+303 DLPTPLEEFTESE
-316 KAALDQVAAITFD
+316 KTVLDQVAAITFD

-369 NAVAYVQI
+369 NAVAYVQSSDN
-377 ETPDDMG
+377 TLG
-384 KVTAVTS
+384 TVTAVTS
-391 VYNGKSL
+391 PYNGKSI

-423 FTSSGIVDGTFTV
+423 ITSPGVVDGSFSIS
-436 TPDGV
+436 PDGV
-441 LTVHK
+441 ITAL
-446 AKEATTVNIV
+446 KEVAARVVNIV
-456 SAQDSSKKATVTIT
+456 SAQDSSKKATLHIIVV
-470 ATAVS
+470 AGA

>member
-6 KNVTMNTEAK
+6 QNVSMNTEAK
-16 NADYLNAIRTNA
+16 NADYLNAIRSSA
-28 STYYQDNVPIATYD
+28 STYYQDAVPLATYD
-42 AASVRE
+42 AASVRD

-55 STALTNEF
+55 STTLTNEF

-195 KIKTVAVPDVVAQ
+195 KIKTEPIAEVS
-208 GAETT
+208 GAST
-213 EAATKIAAR
+213 EANAKAAAR
-222 IMKADFEN
+222 QMKADFEN

-258 TSFGAVYDIEV
+258 TSFGAAYDVEV

-276 EYANFMGRV
+276 DYANFMGRV
-285 KRVDSLTNIDF
+285 KRIDSLTNIDF

-303 DLPTPLEEFTEDE
+303 DLPEPIAEFEEDE
-316 KAALDQVAAITFD
+316 IAILDQVAAITFD

-340 EWHEEPNGQAMEWQN
+340 EWHEEPNGQSMEWQN

-369 NAVAYVQI
+369 NAVAYVQ
-377 ETPDDMG
+377 TTSG
-384 KVTAVTS
+384 TLGTVTAVTS
-391 VYNGKSL
+391 PYGGKSI
-398 SLPVGSSLPLTW
+398 SLPVGSSFPLTW

-436 TPDGV
+436 SPDGV
-441 LTVHK
+441 LTVNK
-446 AKEATTVNIV
+446 SKTATVLNIV
-456 SAQDSSKKATVTIT
+456 SAQDSSKKVTVTIT

>member
-6 KNVTMNTEAK
+6 KNVAMNTEAK
-16 NADYLNAIRTNA
+16 NADYLNAIRTSA

-195 KIKTVAVPDVVAQ
+195 KIKTVPI
-208 GAETT
+208 AEVSGTDT
-213 EAATKIAAR
+213 EANAKAAAR
-222 IMKADFEN
+222 QMKADFEN

-243 MNWVNDKNDVSFMLT
+243 MNWVNDKSDVSFMLT
-258 TSFGAVYDIEV
+258 TSFGAAYDIEV
-269 LAAAFNL
+269 LAATFNL
-276 EYANFMGRV
+276 DYANFMGRV
-285 KRVDSLTNIDF
+285 KRIDSLTNIDF

-303 DLPTPLEEFTEDE
+303 DLPTPLEEFTENE
-316 KAALDQVAAITFD
+316 KTVLEQVAAITFD

-369 NAVAYVQI
+369 NAVAYVQSSDN
-377 ETPDDMG
+377 TLG
-384 KVTAVTS
+384 TVTAVAIA
-391 VYNGKSL
+391 YLGKTIT
-398 SLPVGSSLPLTW
+398 LPVGSSFPLTW
-410 EVEGTGIYSKAVN
+410 KVKGTGIYSKAVE
-423 FTSSGIVDGTFTV
+423 FTSSGIVDGTFSV
-436 TPDGV
+436 SADGV
-441 LTVHK
+441 ITALKEGGPK
-446 AKEATTVNIV
+446 ALNIT
-456 SAQDSSKKATVTIT
+456 STQDSSKKATVNVTV
-470 ATAVS
+470 TAVS

>member
-6 KNVTMNTEAK
+6 QNVTMNTDAK
-16 NADYLNAIRTNA
+16 NADYLNAIRTSA
-28 STYYQDNVPIATYD
+28 STYYQENVPIATYD
-42 AASVRE
+42 AASVRD

-55 STALTNEF
+55 STTLTNEF

-195 KIKTVAVPDVVAQ
+195 KIKTEPIAEVS
-208 GAETT
+208 GADT
-213 EAATKIAAR
+213 EANAKAAAR
-222 IMKADFEN
+222 QMKADFEN

-258 TSFGAVYDIEV
+258 TSFGAAYDIEV

-276 EYANFMGRV
+276 DYANFMGRV
-285 KRVDSLTNIDF
+285 KRIDSLTNIDF

-303 DLPTPLEEFTEDE
+303 DLPEPIAEFEEDE
-316 KAALDQVAAITFD
+316 IAILDQVAAITFD

-340 EWHEEPNGQAMEWQN
+340 EWHEEPNGQSMEWQN

-369 NAVAYVQI
+369 NAVAYVQS
-377 ETPDDMG
+377 TDDTLG
-384 KVTAVTS
+384 TVTAVTS
-391 VYNGKSL
+391 PYNGKSI

-410 EVEGTGIYSKAVN
+410 EVTGTGIYSKAVN
-423 FTSSGIVDGTFTV
+423 FTSSGIVDGSFTV
-436 TPDGV
+436 SPDGV

-446 AKEATTVNIV
+446 AKTATTVNIV

>member
-6 KNVTMNTEAK
+6 KNVTMNADAK
-16 NADYLNAIRTNA
+16 NADYLNAIRSSA
-28 STYYQDNVPIATYD
+28 STYYQKNVPIATYD
-42 AASVRE
+42 VASVRD

-55 STALTNEF
+55 STTLTNEF

-195 KIKTVAVPDVVAQ
+195 KIKTEPIAEVS
-208 GAETT
+208 GADT
-213 EAATKIAAR
+213 EANAKAAAR
-222 IMKADFEN
+222 QMKADFEN

-243 MNWVNDKNDVSFMLT
+243 MNWVNNKNDVSFMLT
-258 TSFGAVYDIEV
+258 TSFGAAYDIEV

-276 EYANFMGRV
+276 DYANFMGRV
-285 KRVDSLTNIDF
+285 KRIDSLTNIDF

-303 DLPTPLEEFTEDE
+303 DLPTPIEEFEKDE
-316 KAALDQVAAITFD
+316 IAILDRVAAITFA

-340 EWHEEPNGQAMEWQN
+340 EWHEEPNGQSMEWQN

-369 NAVAYVQI
+369 NAVAYVQSAGG
-377 ETPDDMG
+377 TLG
-384 KVTAVTS
+384 TVTAVTS
-391 VYNGKSL
+391 ALNGKSI
-398 SLPVGSSLPLTW
+398 SLPVGSSMPLTW
-410 EVEGTGIYSKAVN
+410 EVTGTGIYSKAVN
-423 FTSSGIVDGTFTV
+423 FTSSGIVDGAFTV
-436 TPDGV
+436 SPDGV
-441 LTVHK
+441 LTVKK
-446 AKEATTVNIV
+446 AKTATTVNIV
-456 SAQDSSKKATVTIT
+456 SVQDNTKKAAVTIT
-470 ATAVS
+470 GTAVS

>member
-1 MPTKP
+1 MPIKP
-6 KNVTMNTEAK
+6 KNVKMNADAK
-16 NADYLNAIRTNA
+16 NADYLNAIRTSA
-28 STYYQDNVPIATYD
+28 STYYQENVPIATYD
-42 AASVRE
+42 AASVRD

-55 STALTNEF
+55 STTLTNEF

-195 KIKTVAVPDVVAQ
+195 KIKTEPIAEVS
-208 GAETT
+208 GADT
-213 EAATKIAAR
+213 EANAKAAAR
-222 IMKADFEN
+222 QMKADFEN

-243 MNWVNDKNDVSFMLT
+243 INWVNDKNDVSFMLT
-258 TSFGAVYDIEV
+258 TSFGAAYDIEV

-276 EYANFMGRV
+276 DYANFMGRV
-285 KRVDSLTNIDF
+285 KRIDSLTNIDF

-303 DLPTPLEEFTEDE
+303 DLPEPIAAFEEDE
-316 KAALDQVAAITFD
+316 IAILDQVAAITFD

-340 EWHEEPNGQAMEWQN
+340 EWHEEPNGQSMEWQN

-369 NAVAYVQI
+369 NAVAYVQSSDN
-377 ETPDDMG
+377 TLG
-384 KVTAVTS
+384 TVTAVTS
-391 VYNGKSL
+391 PYNGKSIT
-398 SLPVGSSLPLTW
+398 LPVGSSLPLTW
-410 EVEGTGIYSKAVN
+410 EVTGTGIYSKAVN
-423 FTSSGIVDGTFTV
+423 FTSSGIADGTLTV
-436 TPDGV
+436 SPDGV
-441 LTVHK
+441 LTVNRAK
-446 AKEATTVNIV
+446 ASPSVVNIV
-456 SAQDSSKKATVTIT
+456 SVQDSSKKATVTIT
-470 ATAVS
+470 AVNVS

>member
-6 KNVTMNTEAK
+6 QNVTMNADAK
-16 NADYLNAIRTNA
+16 NADYLNAIRSSA
-28 STYYQDNVPIATYD
+28 STYYQENVPIATYD
-42 AASVRE
+42 AASVRD

-55 STALTNEF
+55 STTLTNEF

-121 FKRVIADVQT
+121 FKRVISDVQT

-195 KIKTVAVPDVVAQ
+195 KIKTEPIAEVS
-208 GAETT
+208 GAST
-213 EAATKIAAR
+213 EANAKAAAR
-222 IMKADFEN
+222 QMKADFEN

-237 YNEAGV
+237 YNESGV
-243 MNWVNDKNDVSFMLT
+243 MNWVNNKDEVSFMLT
-258 TSFGAVYDIEV
+258 TSFGAAYDIEV

-276 EYANFMGRV
+276 DYANFMGRV
-285 KRVDSLTNIDF
+285 KRIDSLTNIDF

-303 DLPTPLEEFTEDE
+303 DLPTAIEEFEEDE
-316 KAALDQVAAITFD
+316 IAILDKVAAITFD

-340 EWHEEPNGQAMEWQN
+340 EWYEEPNGQSMEWQN

-369 NAVAYVQI
+369 NAVAYVQSA
-377 ETPDDMG
+377 DDTLG
-384 KVTAVTS
+384 TVTAVTS
-391 VYNGKSL
+391 PYAGKSI

-410 EVEGTGIYSKAVN
+410 EVTGTGIYSKAVN
-423 FTSSGIVDGTFTV
+423 FSSSGIVDGSFTV
-436 TPDGV
+436 SPDGV
-441 LTVHK
+441 LTVKK
-446 AKEATTVNIV
+446 AKTATTVNIV
-456 SAQDSSKKATVTIT
+456 SAQVSSKKATVTIT
-470 ATAVS
+470 GTAVS

>member
-6 KNVTMNTEAK
+6 QNVTMNTEAK
-16 NADYLNAIRTNA
+16 NADYLNAIRTSA

-155 TTEGGMADLIGK
+155 TSEGGMADLIGK

-195 KIKTVAVPDVVAQ
+195 KIKTVPI
-208 GAETT
+208 AEVSGTDT
-213 EAATKIAAR
+213 EANAKAAAR
-222 IMKADFEN
+222 QMKADFEN

-243 MNWVNDKNDVSFMLT
+243 MNWVNNKDDVSFMLT
-258 TSFGAVYDIEV
+258 TSFGAAYDIEV

-276 EYANFMGRV
+276 DYANFMGRV
-285 KRVDSLTNIDF
+285 KRIDSLTNIDF

-303 DLPTPLEEFTEDE
+303 DLPTPLKEFTESE
-316 KAALDQVAAITFD
+316 KKVLDQVAAITFD

-340 EWHEEPNGQAMEWQN
+340 EWYEEPNGQAMEWQN

-369 NAVAYVQI
+369 NAVAYVQSSNN
-377 ETPDDMG
+377 TLG
-384 KVTAVTS
+384 SVTVVRSDCSGSTIT
-391 VYNGKSL
+391 
-398 SLPVGSSLPLTW
+398 LPVGASFPLTW
-410 EVEGTGIYSKAVN
+410 EVQGTGIYSKAVN
-423 FTSSGIVDGTFTV
+423 FTSSGIASGNFNVSA
-436 TPDGV
+436 DGV
-441 LTVHK
+441 ITAL
-446 AKEATTVNIV
+446 KETTVKALYIV
-456 SAQDSSKKATVTIT
+456 SAQDSTKKATINV
-470 ATAVS
+470 AVSAKP

>member
-6 KNVTMNTEAK
+6 KNVTMNADAK
-16 NADYLNAIRTNA
+16 NADYLNAIRTSA
-28 STYYQDNVPIATYD
+28 STYYQENVPIATYD
-42 AASVRE
+42 AASVRD

-55 STALTNEF
+55 STTLTNEF

-195 KIKTVAVPDVVAQ
+195 KIKTEPIAEVS
-208 GAETT
+208 GAST
-213 EAATKIAAR
+213 EANAKAAAR
-222 IMKADFEN
+222 QMKADFEN

-258 TSFGAVYDIEV
+258 TSFGAAYDIEV

-276 EYANFMGRV
+276 DYANFMGRV
-285 KRVDSLTNIDF
+285 KRIDSLTNIDF

-303 DLPTPLEEFTEDE
+303 DLPEPIAEFEEDE
-316 KAALDQVAAITFD
+316 IDILDKVAAITFD

-340 EWHEEPNGQAMEWQN
+340 EWYEEPNGQSMEWQN

-369 NAVAYVQI
+369 NAVAYVYSANN
-377 ETPDDMG
+377 TLG
-384 KVTAVTS
+384 TVTAVTS
-391 VYNGKSL
+391 PYNGKSI

-436 TPDGV
+436 SPDGV

-446 AKEATTVNIV
+446 AKTATTVNIV
-456 SAQDSSKKATVTIT
+456 SVQNSSKKATVTIT
-470 ATAVS
+470 GTAVS